1 MPVDPRYRAPTVSPR
16 LDTLDVLSVGM
27 SLDVFRQGQ
36 VWQALQEQSA
46 RQPEARYVGS
56 ILPIDTQRYPQTA
69 DDKDLAYEKR
79 QADALELG
87 LRDFLEKWPIPTITA
102 VRGWDPQTT
111 NLRFTPERTQK
122 SLSAKVNDLR
132 MPAGLHWHRIRN
144 LQDGIV
150 CTDTPEDLIESLFQL
165 FERHPDLPA
174 VLVYANEG
182 FNMSFALSA
191 RKAPLIGGP
200 GPRRPGE
207 LTDSMVAMV
216 VGRPERVEW
225 LRYYAPFT

>member
-102 VRGWDPQTT
+102 VRGWDPQTRT
-111 NLRFTPERTQK
+111 FALRLKERK
-122 SLSAKVNDLR
+122 KVCLPR
-132 MPAGLHWHRIRN
+132 SMTCECLPGSI
-144 LQDGIV
+144 GIV
-150 CTDTPEDLIESLFQL
+150 FVIFRTAS
-165 FERHPDLPA
+165 
-174 VLVYANEG
+174 
-182 FNMSFALSA
+182 SA
-191 RKAPLIGGP
+191 RTPPK
-200 GPRRPGE
+200 
-207 LTDSMVAMV
+207 T
-216 VGRPERVEW
+216 
-225 LRYYAPFT
+225 